1 MSSSYGIPFKS
12 SSKSPPSPSATV
24 VAGRN
29 TAGVPKFKSIP
40 PPSLPISSPASYYSV
55 FDDLLESPV
64 LLSSSHILPSP
75 TTGSF
80 AFDDFN
86 WIPNDQNQEQDLKI
100 YHNSFTKFQF
110 QTRSYPSTNS
120 PLNGLKNFQEI
131 YQQPRIEHDA
141 TLMKTEYPVQNQS
154 LKSNYTGE
162 GIRNNYN
169 HQPTH
174 KKLNDGYNWRKYG
187 QKQMKASENP
197 RSYYK
202 CTHRN
207 CSMRKKVETSSDGD
221 ITEIVYKG
229 NHNHPKP
236 QSAKRASSSSA
247 TDNSLL
253 VHQFNEFSDQSHGS
267 RQCESAGTPGNS
279 SISIGDDEFVEDEAQ
294 PKRLKLDNENEGIS
308 MEGSRTVRE
317 PRVVIQTVSDIDI
330 LDDGYRWRKYG
341 QKVVKGNPNPR
352 SYYKCTT
359 SSCSVRKQV
368 ERASHNIKSVV
379 TTYEGKHNHDVPV
392 PRGFRAS
399 YAANSGNNRS
409 TMSSV
414 PSEFSNQLS
423 NNSMINLVPG
433 SSLLSSDTKFTLETS
448 HDQGDLGCIG
458 FEKPTQSSYM
468 DRQLKLESVFPKA
481 KDEPQHDD
489 FLESLLY

>member
-12 SSKSPPSPSATV
+12 SSKSPPSPSVTA

-40 PPSLPISSPASYYSV
+40 PPSLPISSPAFSPSSYNSV
-55 FDDLLESPV
+55 SDDLLESPV

-100 YHNSFTKFQF
+100 DHNSFTKFQF
-110 QTRSYPSTNS
+110 LNRSYPST
-120 PLNGLKNFQEI
+120 EI

-141 TLMKTEYPVQNQS
+141 NLMKTEYPVQKQS
-154 LKSNYTGE
+154 LKSNYTSE

-169 HQPTH
+169 HQPTQ

-207 CSMRKKVETSSDGD
+207 CSMRKKVETSSDGE

-229 NHNHPKP
+229 SHNHPKP
-236 QSAKRASSSSA
+236 QPAKRASSSSA

-253 VHQFNEFSDQSHGS
+253 VHQFNDFADQSHGS

-279 SISIGDDEFVEDEAQ
+279 SISIGDDGFVEDEAQ
-294 PKRLKLDNENEGIS
+294 PKRLKLENENEGIS

-359 SSCSVRKQV
+359 SGCSVRKQV

-379 TTYEGKHNHDVPV
+379 TTYEGKHNHDVPAA
-392 PRGFRAS
+392 RGFQSS
-399 YAANSGNNRS
+399 YATNSSNNRS

-414 PSEFSNQLS
+414 PLEFSYQHS
-423 NNSMINLVPG
+423 NNSMINLIPG

-448 HDQGDLGCIG
+448 HDQGDSGGLG
-458 FEKPTQSSYM
+458 FEKPMQSNYM
-468 DRQLKLESVFPKA
+468 DRQLKLESVFPKT
-481 KDEPQHDD
+481 KDEPQDDD